1 MLEFCSDVADFI
13 DFRDQEVLSRVR
25 SISREKFTEHGN
37 SAFQIKVYDTHD
49 SLYDAFAQDIVTSLE
64 TALDEDRD
72 PVLIV
77 PAGPMGQYHRAAKMI
92 NARGLSLSRAHFF
105 AMDEYANADG
115 ESAPESW
122 RGSFRRALMQSFFD
136 RIDSGLRPP
145 LESLHFPAGDTIT
158 SYGKTI
164 HEMGG
169 ADVCFGGI
177 GWNGHIAFWEP
188 HLGREFRDD
197 LEGYC
202 NASSRLVGLH
212 PTTILQNA
220 LHSFGGDWSAVPPK
234 AVTIGPAEILG
245 ARRRSF
251 WLDGD
256 LGGGISW
263 QRFIARL
270 VAHGPV
276 SQLVPGS
283 ILQTAPTTFNVV
295 GGVADAIDVEIH

>member
-1 MLEFCSDVADFI
+1 MSDFRFELANFI
-13 DFRDQEVLSRVR
+13 DFRDSEALQRVR
-25 SISREKFTEHGN
+25 SIGRDEFTHHDN
-37 SAFQIKVYDTHD
+37 PAFRINVYDTHD
-49 SLYDAFAQDIVTSLE
+49 SLYDAFARDIVTSLE
-64 TALDEDRD
+64 SAIQEGRE
-72 PVLIV
+72 PILIV
-77 PAGPMGQYHRAAKMI
+77 PAGPMGQYHRAADLI
-92 NARGLSLSRAHFF
+92 NSRGVSLSRACFF
-105 AMDEYANADG
+105 AMDEYANVDG
-115 ESAPESW
+115 QSAPESW
-122 RGSFRRALMQSFFD
+122 RGSFRRALMKSFFE

-145 LESLHFPAGDTIT
+145 LDSLHFPTGDTIE

-188 HLGREFRDD
+188 HLGRDFEGD
-197 LEGYC
+197 LHGYC
-202 NASSRLVGLH
+202 GASSRLVELH

-256 LGGGISW
+256 LGGGLSW

-295 GGVADAIDVEIH
+295 AGVAEAIDVEIH